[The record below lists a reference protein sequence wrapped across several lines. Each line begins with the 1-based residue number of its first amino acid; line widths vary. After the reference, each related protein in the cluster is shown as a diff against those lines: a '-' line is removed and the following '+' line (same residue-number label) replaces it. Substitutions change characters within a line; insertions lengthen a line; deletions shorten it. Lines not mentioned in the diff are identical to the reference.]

1 MFGYKKMVEKEKK
14 KIVKKII
21 LRQEKMRQNIKIMKI
36 FYMIHSSKKN
46 MNNQLMLYLIFKK
59 FEGNAMVKK

>member
-1 MFGYKKMVEKEKK
+1 
-14 KIVKKII
+14 
-21 LRQEKMRQNIKIMKI
+21 MKI